1 MPQTENGVHMKT
13 TNKLA
18 VLVAISGILLFSI
31 PTPGITAQAQ
41 EKNYVLG
48 VFPHLPPRDLEEVYA
63 PMAADLG
70 KAIGSRIVLRSN
82 TTFERF
88 MENLDKQ
95 IFDIAFVQ
103 PFDYVRIADKY
114 GYRPLAVRKEKLAT
128 IVVVK
133 EDSKLK
139 TLADIKGK
147 TVALPPRVAAVSYLL
162 KGHLKQ
168 EKIIPGKDVKLSHHR
183 SHMSCMQQVLIGE
196 AVACGTAAPAVRFF
210 EHKTKV
216 KMRVIGKTR
225 EIPHA
230 LFVIHPRVPRSEREQ
245 LSNRILGWAKTEDG
259 MKMLKRG
266 KLSPFIKITDKDYNI
281 VRELSK

>member
-1 MPQTENGVHMKT
+1 MNTI
-13 TNKLA
+13 NKLS
-18 VLVAISGILLFSI
+18 VLAAISGILLVSF
-31 PTPGITAQAQ
+31 PFPGMTAPPQ

-70 KAIGSRIVLRSN
+70 EAIGHRIVLRSN
-82 TTFERF
+82 TTFGRF

-95 IFDIAFVQ
+95 TFDIAFVQ

-139 TLADIKGK
+139 KLADIKGK
-147 TVALPPRVAAVSYLL
+147 TVALPPKVAAVSYLL
-162 KGHLKQ
+162 KGHLKK
-168 EKIIPGKDVKLSHHR
+168 EKIIPGKDVKLTHHR

-230 LFVIHPRVPRSEREQ
+230 LFVIHPRVPESEREILRQ
-245 LSNRILGWAKTEDG
+245 RIMGWAKTADG
-259 MKMLKRG
+259 KKMLKRG
-266 KLSPFIKITDKDYNI
+266 KLSPFIKIKDKDYDV

>member
-1 MPQTENGVHMKT
+1 MTITKNLT
-13 TNKLA
+13 ALA
-18 VLVAISGILLFSI
+18 VISGIIVVSMSVL
-31 PTPGITAQAQ
+31 GITTQSAEAAPK
-41 EKNYVLG
+41 EKKYVLG

-63 PMAADLG
+63 PIAADLG
-70 KAIGSRIVLRSN
+70 KAIGNRIVLRSN
-82 TTFERF
+82 TTFGRF

-95 IFDIAFVQ
+95 TFDIAFVQ

-133 EDSKLK
+133 DDSKLTK
-139 TLADIKGK
+139 LADIKGE
-147 TVALPPRVAAVSYLL
+147 TVALPPKVAAVSYLL
-162 KGHLKQ
+162 KGHLKKN
-168 EKIIPGKDVKLSHHR
+168 KIIPGEDVKLTHHR

-216 KMRVIGKTR
+216 KMRVIGKSR

-230 LFVIHPRVPRSEREQ
+230 LFVIHPRVPASEREILRQ
-245 LSNRILGWAKTEDG
+245 RIMGWAKTADG
-259 MKMLKRG
+259 KKMLKRG
-266 KLSPFIKITDKDYNI
+266 KLSPFIKIKDSDYDV